1 MAKCH
6 TNMILASIAGLI
18 VGVLLGA
25 GAVQYGQTTAA
36 SLVALRDTVYR
47 NSRSINEAKMQ
58 GIEDEGITRPRYEWR
73 EQRTENPSAVHGVAN
88 EELPI
93 YCPGQSSLRRSR
105 CLINTLQSIVDEL
118 NAMEA
123 E

>member
-6 TNMILASIAGLI
+6 TNMVLASIAGLI

-36 SLVALRDTVYR
+36 SLVAIRDTVYR

-58 GIEDEGITRPRYEWR
+58 GFEDEGQLRPDYEWR
-73 EQRTENPSAVHGVAN
+73 DQRTENPPATHGVDGNA
-88 EELPI
+88 LPM
-93 YCPGQSSLRRSR
+93 YCPGQSALRRSR

-118 NAMEA
+118 NTMEA

>member
-6 TNMILASIAGLI
+6 TNMVLASIAGLI

-36 SLVALRDTVYR
+36 SIVALRDTVYR
-47 NSRSINEAKMQ
+47 NSRSVNEAKMQ
-58 GIEDEGITRPRYEWR
+58 GLEDEGLARPQYEWR
-73 EQRTENPSAVHGVAN
+73 EQRTENAAAVHGVAN

-105 CLINTLQSIVDEL
+105 CLINHLNNIVEEL
-118 NAMEA
+118 NVLEA